1 MKRKQTPKVIVGWL
15 ERVWFPE
22 FDPAKK
28 GVVAKID
35 TGADNGALHC
45 TFERIIND
53 EKGRE
58 VLEFQPLNK
67 KLPVIQTRRFKK
79 IKVRS
84 SNGIMEERH
93 RIETVIK
100 VKGNIYPIKLSLT
113 DRTDMKYD
121 VIIGWQFLEDKF
133 LVDVSLSNI

>member
-1 MKRKQTPKVIVGWL
+1 MSKDKKEIIGWV

-45 TFERIIND
+45 TFERIVKD
-53 EKGRE
+53 EEGKE
-58 VLEFQPLNK
+58 LLEFQPLNK
-67 KLPVIQTRRFKK
+67 KLPVVQTRRFKK
-79 IKVRS
+79 IRVRS
-84 SNGIMEERH
+84 SNGTMEERH

-100 VKGNIYPIKLSLT
+100 VKDKIYPIKLSLS
-113 DRTDMKYD
+113 DRSDMKYD
-121 VIIGWQFLEDKF
+121 VIIGWQFLEKKF
-133 LVDVSLSNI
+133 LVDVSLSNV

>member
-1 MKRKQTPKVIVGWL
+1 MKKQDKQVIGWL

-22 FDPAKK
+22 FDPHKK
-28 GVVAKID
+28 GVIAKID

-45 TFERIIND
+45 MFERVIKD
-53 EKGRE
+53 EKGRD
-58 VLEFQPLNK
+58 VLEFQPLGK
-67 KLPVIQTRRFKK
+67 KLPVVQTRRFKR
-79 IKVRS
+79 IRVRS
-84 SNGIMEERH
+84 SNGSMEERH

-100 VKGNIYPIKLSLT
+100 VKDNIYPIKLSLT

-133 LVDVSLSNI
+133 LVDVSTSNI

>member
-1 MKRKQTPKVIVGWL
+1 MTKEQDKQVIGWL

-22 FDPAKK
+22 FDPYKK
-28 GVVAKID
+28 GVIAKID

-45 TFERIIND
+45 MFERVIKD
-53 EKGRE
+53 EKGRD

-67 KLPVIQTRRFKK
+67 KLPVVQTRRFKK
-79 IKVRS
+79 IRVRS
-84 SNGIMEERH
+84 SNGSMEERH

-100 VKGNIYPIKLSLT
+100 IKDRIYPIKLSLT

-121 VIIGWQFLEDKF
+121 VIIGWQFLEGKF
-133 LVDVSLSNI
+133 LVDVSVSNI